1 MNKTTDDQARYVE
14 DDVQDDAVI
23 ASAFRASLIVI
34 LLLGLPVIGVLVY
47 LNIDKKQEVSTEVEV
62 TTPDIREVNEEEIPV
77 VARWG
82 VQKGPKWVSK
92 RLGMLKHLCVAL
104 VGDPS
109 AKAHPNTCVQRRFSF
124 HGP

>member
-82 VQKGPKWVSK
+82 VQTASGNHEGTPHIL
-92 RLGMLKHLCVAL
+92 LGE
-104 VGDPS
+104 
-109 AKAHPNTCVQRRFSF
+109 N
-124 HGP
+124 

>member
-77 VARWG
+77 VAMTSVTKSSGIEFTHESGREGQNCSLRRWE
-82 VQKGPKWVSK
+82 
-92 RLGMLKHLCVAL
+92 VASRYL
-104 VGDPS
+104 TTTATVTWS
-109 AKAHPNTCVQRRFSF
+109 
-124 HGP
+124 

>member
-23 ASAFRASLIVI
+23 ASAFRVSLIVI

-47 LNIDKKQEVSTEVEV
+47 LNFDKKQEVSTEVEV

-77 VARWG
+77 VAGDHVTILPLQKHTVRSNKDTTLMIVE
-82 VQKGPKWVSK
+82 VQTGTYFGEDDIV
-92 RLGMLKHLCVAL
+92 RLNDRYGRV
-104 VGDPS
+104 
-109 AKAHPNTCVQRRFSF
+109 
-124 HGP
+124 